1 MQKVT
6 RFLLKNFVEWKEN
19 ILHLI
24 YPNVCLVCE
33 NEISKFEKDVCGF
46 CIENLKYTAFE
57 KYDDASSLDKL
68 FWGRIQLAQTFS
80 LLYFEKGNQ
89 TQTILHQIKY
99 KGKQEL
105 GEKMGELMGK
115 KLLENP
121 IKINGIDAL
130 IPVPLH
136 LKKMHTRGYNQ
147 SEVISNGL
155 SKILD
160 ITTKLD
166 FLTRIVH
173 SESQTKKGR
182 FMRWDN
188 IEEAFFVNENKD
200 NLKHIAIID
209 DVITTGSTLESCM
222 KMIREKYPEMKISVF
237 SLAVT
242 K

>member
-1 MQKVT
+1 M
-6 RFLLKNFVEWKEN
+6 
-19 ILHLI
+19 
-24 YPNVCLVCE
+24 
-33 NEISKFEKDVCGF
+33 CGF

-147 SEVISNGL
+147 S
-155 SKILD
+155 
-160 ITTKLD
+160 
-166 FLTRIVH
+166 
-173 SESQTKKGR
+173 
-182 FMRWDN
+182 
-188 IEEAFFVNENKD
+188 
-200 NLKHIAIID
+200 
-209 DVITTGSTLESCM
+209 
-222 KMIREKYPEMKISVF
+222 
-237 SLAVT
+237 
-242 K
+242 